1 MTNLS
6 ETTAQSV
13 AIKPGSD
20 TLALR
25 PGLHRDVGQAMVELA
40 LLMPIFVLLI
50 VGAAEFGHLAYA
62 AIEVANAARAGGAYG
77 AQNHITASDNTN
89 IQLAAT
95 DDGANVTSLTATS
108 SHFCSCSTGGSVS
121 CTNAL
126 ASCPSPARIIE
137 YVQVNTAASVSPIFN
152 YPGISKTFT
161 VTGQAI
167 MRVEQ

>member
-1 MTNLS
+1 MTNLDEMTLHS
-6 ETTAQSV
+6 AV
-13 AIKPGSD
+13 AGPRSG

-25 PGLHRDVGQAMVELA
+25 SRLRHDMGQAMVELA

-50 VGAAEFGHLAYA
+50 VGAAEFGRLAYA
-62 AIEVANAARAGGAYG
+62 AIEVTNAARAGGAYG

-95 DDGANVTSLTATS
+95 SDGSNVTGLTATS
-108 SHFCSCSTGGSVS
+108 SHFCYCSTGGSVS

-126 ASCPSPARIIE
+126 ASCTSPARIIE
-137 YVQVNTAASVSPIFN
+137 YVQVNTTANVSPIFN